1 VKLCVIGIGKMGIS
15 HLAIINDNPNV
26 QVVGVCDPSPVL
38 LTSFKQ
44 LTTFPFYSDYKEM
57 LLKTKPDAVIIATPT
72 QTHFEIASYSLEKG
86 CHVFLE
92 KPFSQNMQEANE
104 LIILAKQK
112 SLVNQVGYH
121 NRFIST
127 FKAAKQLQDQG
138 LIGEVYHISGE
149 ANGPAVL
156 KASKNWRT
164 TDKNGGGCLLDYG
177 SHVINLMNFFMGS
190 VLEVKGVVKQ
200 NIYSFEVEDF
210 VQALFH
216 FENNVSGTLQLN
228 WSDETFRR
236 MTTTIT
242 ILGKKGKIIVD
253 SQEIKVFCKFEPE
266 NKLFK
271 KGWNTKYITD
281 FTSDIQFF
289 VRGEEYSAQLEYFVR
304 CIKDN
309 SYENVNSFVEAT
321 KTIATIDKIK
331 MEWK

>member
-1 VKLCVIGIGKMGIS
+1 
-15 HLAIINDNPNV
+15 
-26 QVVGVCDPSPVL
+26 
-38 LTSFKQ
+38 
-44 LTTFPFYSDYKEM
+44 
-57 LLKTKPDAVIIATPT
+57 
-72 QTHFEIASYSLEKG
+72 
-86 CHVFLE
+86 
-92 KPFSQNMQEANE
+92 
-104 LIILAKQK
+104 
-112 SLVNQVGYH
+112 
-121 NRFIST
+121 
-127 FKAAKQLQDQG
+127 
-138 LIGEVYHISGE
+138 
-149 ANGPAVL
+149 
-156 KASKNWRT
+156 
-164 TDKNGGGCLLDYG
+164 LLDYG